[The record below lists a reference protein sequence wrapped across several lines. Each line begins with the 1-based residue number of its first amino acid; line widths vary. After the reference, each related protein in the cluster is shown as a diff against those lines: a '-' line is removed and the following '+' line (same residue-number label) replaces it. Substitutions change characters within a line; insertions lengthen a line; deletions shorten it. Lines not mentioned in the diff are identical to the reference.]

1 MRYYIINT
9 LEQTKPEFC
18 VLRSHPEGMGLKTWK
33 LGDGVELLDGEYPQ
47 DAKIFMSDEETGIEL
62 PDLVPNTRHLLIVSK
77 RLKDGMAAV
86 NQGPV
91 QYLPLTI
98 YNHKKRPASKD
109 YFIVNPI
116 GALDVLD
123 TAASEIHYHDGQ
135 VSKVT
140 KYVLDPEKITRAP
153 DLFRIK
159 ENTEAYVVSERIL
172 TEWRKI
178 VPKPTNATFFVM
190 DDPTL

>member
-1 MRYYIINT
+1 MKYYILRT

-18 VLRSHPEGMGLKTWK
+18 ILHDYPEGMGLKTWK

-47 DAKIFMSDEETGIEL
+47 DAKIFMSDEETGVEL
-62 PDLVPNTRHLLIVSK
+62 PDLVPNTGNMLIVSK
-77 RLKDGMAAV
+77 RLKDGMSAV
-86 NQGPV
+86 NRGPI

-109 YFIVNPI
+109 HFIVNPI

-123 TAASEIHYHDGQ
+123 TDASEIHYHRGE
-135 VSKVT
+135 VLKVT
-140 KYVLDPEKITRAP
+140 KYVLDPEKLKHVP
-153 DLFRIK
+153 DIFRVK
-159 ENTEAYVVSERIL
+159 ENPEAYVVSERIF

-178 VPKPTNATFFVM
+178 APKPTNITFLIL
-190 DDPTL
+190 DDPTP